1 MYTVQIV
8 SIFRHVNMGEQGL
21 QLSPQILEI
30 SLYLVNR
37 TERETDN
44 LFLFPPS
51 PRFERHLSTQ
61 KILIFDFIKMSW
73 KLKA

>member
-1 MYTVQIV
+1 MYTIQIV

-44 LFLFPPS
+44 LFLFPP
-51 PRFERHLSTQ
+51 PL
-61 KILIFDFIKMSW
+61 D
-73 KLKA
+73 LKDTLALRKY